1 MSPDGPFSWRD
12 RSVSGAHTEAD
23 VRRMALQVC
32 EWYGGACVLYAV
44 DAAVAAPL
52 PSGLPPFH
60 PPMLVRAGPLDT
72 ASVPFIPDDQPPLI
86 ADYITPPSPK
96 ALALGVQLPA
106 LEYAPAPTLPPPRRP
121 PLPPSLPPAT
131 ARLPY

>member
-44 DAAVAAPL
+44 DDAVAAPL

-72 ASVPFIPDDQPPLI
+72 ASVPFLPGDPRGSGERRVGKEGR
-86 ADYITPPSPK
+86 SP
-96 ALALGVQLPA
+96 G
-106 LEYAPAPTLPPPRRP
+106 APAPLKKKKE
-121 PLPPSLPPAT
+121 LT
-131 ARLPY
+131 ASA